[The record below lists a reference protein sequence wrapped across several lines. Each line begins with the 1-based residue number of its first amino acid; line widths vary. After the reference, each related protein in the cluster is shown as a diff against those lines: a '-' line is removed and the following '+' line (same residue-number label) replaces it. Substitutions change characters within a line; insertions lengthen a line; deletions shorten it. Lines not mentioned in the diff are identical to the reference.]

1 MRRNNMYKIEKTE
14 YGIKNTFSGNI
25 DATEMNEWKK
35 ESEVLLEDMPKEF
48 VVYIDMIGLKILSD
62 DAKHIISEGQKIYR
76 QKGMKRSVVVLKS
89 ATVAL
94 QFKNIARETG
104 IYDYE
109 RYLSSEK
116 DDYEDKAMLWLL
128 EGKE

>member
-1 MRRNNMYKIEKTE
+1 MYKIEKTE
-14 YGIKNTFSGNI
+14 YGIKNIFSGTI
-25 DATEMNEWKK
+25 DASEMNAWKK
-35 ESEVLLEDMPKEF
+35 ESEALLEKMSGDF
-48 VVYIDMIGLKILSD
+48 VVYIDMIDLKVLSE
-62 DAKHIISEGQKIYR
+62 DAKQIIAEGQKVYR
-76 QKGMKRSVVVLKS
+76 KMGMKRSVVVLKS

-116 DDYEDKAMLWLL
+116 DDYEKKAMLWLL
-128 EGKE
+128 EEKDVE